1 MSKEENKSEVEKKV
15 VLEVTYDEDL
25 ENADWMGVPGTV
37 HGSIPD
43 WLYNHGYTAA
53 RLRGLHSGE
62 YKIIRPNFPIPHNE
76 EEKEHSFLCGN
87 SVHRDIIDRA
97 IKAERERVLEEKKK
111 IVILGTS
118 RRAGEA
124 TSLRYLK
131 QYSDE
136 IDKIINPK
144 E

>member
-1 MSKEENKSEVEKKV
+1 MLLRNLTRRKMPKEELKCGQYDKAIDAYHKCGDCDLCTVKEVEKKV
-15 VLEVTYDEDL
+15 EWQEEVGNILIALREDRSK
-25 ENADWMGVPGTV
+25 EVVPE
-37 HGSIPD
+37 I
-43 WLYNHGYTAA
+43 
-53 RLRGLHSGE
+53 LHH
-62 YKIIRPNFPIPHNE
+62 IIQGAIN
-76 EEKEHSFLCGN
+76 K
-87 SVHRDIIDRA
+87 A
-97 IKAERERVLEEKKK
+97 IKAERARVLEEKKK
-111 IVILGTS
+111 IMILGTS